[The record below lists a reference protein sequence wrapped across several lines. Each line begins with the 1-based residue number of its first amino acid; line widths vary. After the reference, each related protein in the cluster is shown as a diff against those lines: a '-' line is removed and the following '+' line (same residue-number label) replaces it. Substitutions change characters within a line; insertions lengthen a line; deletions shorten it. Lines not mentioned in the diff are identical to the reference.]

1 VTNTDIN
8 YSIVWI
14 NAALKVA
21 GGRLLHLMQKIK
33 ASKTERSNFDKIVK
47 KKVRVFDW
55 ISL

>member
-1 VTNTDIN
+1 MTNTDIN